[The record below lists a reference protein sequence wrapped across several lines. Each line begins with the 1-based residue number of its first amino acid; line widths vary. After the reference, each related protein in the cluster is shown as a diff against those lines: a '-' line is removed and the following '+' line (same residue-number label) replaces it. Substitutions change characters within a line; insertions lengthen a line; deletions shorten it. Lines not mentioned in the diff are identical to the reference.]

1 MSDRFWQHRGG
12 GVAVIF
18 ALALVPALG
27 IVGAA
32 VDYTRLA
39 SARQHIQQA
48 VDAAALDAAKATLT
62 LAGESEATRDKRT
75 RGIYDANLAL
85 YKDVTTDSFAI
96 VRASDKLQLGASGT
110 VPLVFGAFLGMNV
123 ATVNAR
129 ATVPLGTND
138 LEVALVLDNTGSMR
152 DYGKI
157 DNLRTA
163 AKNFITTI
171 ESART
176 QGSIGKAS
184 FAVVPF
190 ATQVRV
196 DAGLRTSPWLSFA
209 TTTGSSNSDYTQ
221 VTATAWT
228 GCIADRAQPYNSQY
242 SAPAGTA
249 ETQYPAA
256 RCADNNLKGIIP
268 LSTDYGALRTAISA
282 MTPSGNT
289 NTTIGLAWGLNVLTR
304 GMPLGD
310 AAVPPG
316 DRRTSKVIVFLT
328 DGENTQDRFDR
339 SQSNIDTRMST
350 LCTAAKHTDISIYT
364 IRVMQGNETLLRG
377 CASLPDNSFSITAA
391 SDLDPLFQRIARSL
405 LRLRLSS

>member
-1 MSDRFWQHRGG
+1 MISRLWHDRSG

-27 IVGAA
+27 FIGAA
-32 VDYTRLA
+32 VDYARLA

-48 VDAAALDAAKATLT
+48 VDAAALEAAKATLT
-62 LAGESEATRDKRT
+62 LASESEATRDKRA
-75 RGIYDANLAL
+75 RAIYEANLTL
-85 YKDVTTDSFAI
+85 YEDVTTNSFTIA
-96 VRASDKLQLGASGT
+96 RASDKLQLKASGT
-110 VPLVFGAFLGMNV
+110 VPLVFGGLLGMRT
-123 ATVNAR
+123 ATVDAR
-129 ATVPLGTND
+129 ATVPLGMND

-171 ESART
+171 EGART
-176 QGSIGKAS
+176 TGSIGKAS

-190 ATQVRV
+190 ATQVRI
-196 DAGLRTSPWLSFA
+196 DPGLKAATWLSFD
-209 TTTGSSNSDYTQ
+209 TVTGTGNADYTK
-221 VTATAWT
+221 VTAAAWT

-242 SAPAGTA
+242 TAPTSVLG
-249 ETQYPAA
+249 TQYPAA
-256 RCADNNLKGIIP
+256 RCADNNLKGVIP

-289 NTTIGLAWGLNVLTR
+289 NTTVGLAWGLNVLTR

-310 AAVPPG
+310 AAVAAG
-316 DRRTSKVIVFLT
+316 NKRTSKVIVFLT
-328 DGENTQDRFDR
+328 DGDNTQDRFDR
-339 SQSNIDTRMST
+339 SQSNIDARMTT
-350 LCTAAKHTDISIYT
+350 LCAAAKLTEISIYT
-364 IRVMQGNETLLRG
+364 IRVMQGNQTLLQN
-377 CASLPDNSFSITAA
+377 CASQPDNYFSITSAA
-391 SDLDPLFQRIARSL
+391 DLDPLFQRIARSL